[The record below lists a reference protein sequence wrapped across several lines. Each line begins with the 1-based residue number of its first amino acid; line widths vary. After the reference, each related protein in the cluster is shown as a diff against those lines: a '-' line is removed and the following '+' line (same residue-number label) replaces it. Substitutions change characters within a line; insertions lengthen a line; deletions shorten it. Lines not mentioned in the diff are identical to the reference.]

1 MPKLVLEPLQ
11 PEEERKKKKKKKP
24 KKPVEAPEDNY
35 FTGRQARIDEVNRIA
50 QLSAE
55 EEAQMKKEMRE
66 KEIEQI
72 VEREQQEKR
81 DKNFAKA
88 NAAPKQ
94 KLHRP
99 TFVRTL
105 DMKHYAEVK

>member
-50 QLSAE
+50 QLSAD
-55 EEAQMKKEMRE
+55 AQGGGAAV
-66 KEIEQI
+66 EI
-72 VEREQQEKR
+72 RGAR
-81 DKNFAKA
+81 RRRS
-88 NAAPKQ
+88 
-94 KLHRP
+94 RP
-99 TFVRTL
+99 
-105 DMKHYAEVK
+105 